1 MGKRRKFSGESK
13 REAVQMTMVPETTI
27 RQVAKDPGISER
39 LLGRWKRDL
48 ETHGGKTFVGQ
59 GHARDEELMRLRRAR
74 QGEAGA
80 GFLAEAAAF
89 FAKHSAAMSSLHR
102 YFLSIPWFVV
112 LLWFEADDGR
122 LTLLQ
127 A

>member
-59 GHARDEELMRLRRAR
+59 GHARDADATSRNWTADSSSWTRVAPGRRGTRIPGKRPAFR
-74 QGEAGA
+74 QVRRITSG
-80 GFLAEAAAF
+80 
-89 FAKHSAAMSSLHR
+89 
-102 YFLSIPWFVV
+102 
-112 LLWFEADDGR
+112 
-122 LTLLQ
+122 
-127 A
+127 